1 MMSNIRKYLIAGLLV
16 WVPLAATVLIIKLV
30 IDLMDMTLL
39 LFPERLHPENLWG
52 FTIPGTGLIL
62 AVIVVFVTG
71 VLAANLL
78 GRKLVDVWENI
89 LGRIPLIRN
98 VYNAFKQITHSVL
111 SSENKSFR
119 KVVLIEFPNQG
130 MWSIGFLT
138 NPDIKI
144 ESNSLDNELI
154 AVFVSTTPNPTTG
167 FLVMLPKNKVIE
179 LDITIEDA
187 FKLVMSMGVIV
198 PNSTIK
204 DSLLAK
210 TVAQTAAAS

>member
-1 MMSNIRKYLIAGLLV
+1 MMSTFRKYLIAGLLV

-30 IDLMDMTLL
+30 IDLMDKTLL
-39 LFPERLHPENLWG
+39 LFPEQYHPEILWG

-111 SSENKSFR
+111 LSETKSFS
-119 KVVLIEFPNQG
+119 KVVLVEFPNQG

-138 NPDIKI
+138 NPLVNIQ
-144 ESNSLDNELI
+144 SNSLDKELI

-167 FLVMLPKNKVIE
+167 FLIMLPKNKVIE
-179 LDITIEDA
+179 LEITIEDA
-187 FKLVMSMGVIV
+187 FKMVMSMGVIV
-198 PNSTIK
+198 PDGPIR
-204 DSLLAK
+204 DALLSK
-210 TVAQTAAAS
+210 TVAQTTAAS

>member
-1 MMSNIRKYLIAGLLV
+1 MMSTIRKYLIAGLLV

-39 LFPERLHPENLWG
+39 LFPEGLHPQNLWG

-62 AVIVVFVTG
+62 ALIVVFVTG

-78 GRKLVDVWENI
+78 GRRLVVIWENI

-98 VYNAFKQITHSVL
+98 VYNAFKQITHSIL

-119 KVVLIEFPNQG
+119 KVVLIEFPSQG

-138 NPDIKI
+138 NPAIKI
-144 ESNSLDNELI
+144 ESKPLEDELI
-154 AVFVSTTPNPTTG
+154 SVFVSTTPNPTTG
-167 FLVMLPKNKVIE
+167 FLIMLPKNKVIE
-179 LDITIEDA
+179 LDMTIEDA
-187 FKLVMSMGVIV
+187 FKAVMSMGVIV
-198 PNSTIK
+198 PDGPMK
-204 DSLLAK
+204 ESLLAK
-210 TVAQTAAAS
+210 TVAQTTAAS